1 MTDRVAVPFLM
12 WSYLLDADG
21 GPCMA
26 RTRAGSWCK
35 HPIFTSAPRVEY
47 DVVAELVFLDVA
59 TWERWMDG
67 LCPTHRRGRW
77 LDEVRARRAEW
88 AEAGS

>member
-1 MTDRVAVPFLM
+1 MDRVLLPFLM
-12 WSYLLDADG
+12 WSDLLTADG

-26 RTRAGSWCK
+26 HTRAGSWCK
-35 HPIFTSAPRVEY
+35 HPIFVSMPRVEY
-47 DVVAELVFLDVA
+47 DAATGLISMLVDD
-59 TWERWMDG
+59 WERWMDG

-77 LDEVRARRAEW
+77 LDEARARRAEW